1 MTINARTQLFFLLGN
16 PVDHSLSPAMHN
28 AAFSALKINSVYLA
42 CPVEEKRIGAAVES
56 IRALSVGGA
65 NVTSPYKDQVIPYLD
80 TLSAE
85 AENLQAVNTIIN
97 RNGYLYGEITD
108 GEGCYRAL
116 LESSPAT
123 IGAGLSYLIIGL
135 GGAAR
140 AVVTSLNRYGA
151 KGIYIA
157 NRTLDKAKAWSER
170 LVNERPALASGYLPL
185 QQSKLIEAIEKCD
198 VLIYGL
204 PVDDSALLS
213 ALAAM
218 PKFADKKR
226 LFDMRYHPETTALMT
241 AFRKNGGHAENGLS
255 MLLWQAVLSFEL
267 FTSQQAPVE
276 VMRLALNTV

>member
-1 MTINARTQLFFLLGN
+1 MTINARTRLFFLLGN

-56 IRALSVGGA
+56 IRALAVGGA
-65 NVTSPYKDQVIPYLD
+65 NVTSPYKEQVIPYLD
-80 TLSAE
+80 SLSSE

-97 RNGYLYGEITD
+97 RNGYLHGEITD

-123 IGAGLSYLIIGL
+123 IGELSCLIIGL

-140 AVVTSLNRYGA
+140 AAATCLNRHGA
-151 KGIYIA
+151 KEIYIA

-170 LVNERPALASGYLPL
+170 LVNERPALVSGYLPL
-185 QQSKLIEAIEKCD
+185 QQSKLVEAIEKCD

-204 PVDDSALLS
+204 PVDDPTLLS
-213 ALAAM
+213 TLATM
-218 PKFADKKR
+218 PKFADEKR
-226 LFDMRYHPETTALMT
+226 FFDMRYHPETTALMT
-241 AFRKNGGHAENGLS
+241 AFRENGGHAENGLT
-255 MLLWQAVLSFEL
+255 MLLWQAVLAFEL
-267 FTSQQAPVE
+267 FTSLQAPVE
-276 VMRLALNTV
+276 VMRLVLNTV